1 MYDVCMYDVLI
12 NLPLGVLLIII
23 TRYSIYLMI
32 VISWF
37 TTMSLLFTLI
47 AFSALLHTL

>member
-1 MYDVCMYDVLI
+1 MCVRPI
-12 NLPLGVLLIII
+12 NLPLGVLLIIII